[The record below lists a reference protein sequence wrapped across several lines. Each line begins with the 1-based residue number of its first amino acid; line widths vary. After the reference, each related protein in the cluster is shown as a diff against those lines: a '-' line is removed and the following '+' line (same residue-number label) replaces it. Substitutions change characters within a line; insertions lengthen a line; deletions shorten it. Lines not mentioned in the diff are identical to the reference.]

1 MEWFSKK
8 TSIAGVEIPN
18 WGVALA
24 VAREQQA
31 KSWEL
36 RAAMTLAR
44 LWRSQGKVQQARE
57 LLAPESR
64 NASYPTFPP
73 PLRVSYSIQIPKTIR
88 LKLKRCRALSSPP
101 APQRPC
107 GIRAYKT
114 PARPSWGL
122 FHLRL
127 ASSPVSASV

>member
-1 MEWFSKK
+1 MRVPEVDAASDGNLFLFL
-8 TSIAGVEIPN
+8 VV
-18 WGVALA
+18 VAFL
-24 VAREQQA
+24 
-31 KSWEL
+31 EL
-36 RAAMTLAR
+36 GFFFEKQFVGGLV
-44 LWRSQGKVQQARE
+44 L
-57 LLAPESR
+57 PESR
-64 NASYPTFPP
+64 NASYPTFPL

-127 ASSPVSASV
+127 ASSPVSASA